1 MTPPRARTMDSA
13 ASAHWRR
20 QDSISAAPG
29 KRSERTVGQ
38 TLGEDPQA
46 AAIAL
51 KLATPKAACV
61 LSTDSPLF
69 KLSL

>member
-20 QDSISAAPG
+20 QDSISAPG
-29 KRSERTVGQ
+29 KPSERTVGQ

-61 LSTDSPLF
+61 LSTGSPLF